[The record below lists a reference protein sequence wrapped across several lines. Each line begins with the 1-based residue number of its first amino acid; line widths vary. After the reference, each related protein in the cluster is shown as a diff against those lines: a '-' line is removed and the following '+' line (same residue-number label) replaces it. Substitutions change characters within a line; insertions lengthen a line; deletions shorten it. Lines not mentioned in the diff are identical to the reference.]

1 MQHFTGI
8 TQVVVSAAAEDT
20 TGERLPI
27 LPLRGELIFGLI
39 AFAIL
44 YWVVAKKVVP
54 NLEKAYAERT
64 AAIEGGMQQ
73 AEEAQQ
79 QAQAALEQY
88 QAQLTE
94 ARAEAARI
102 REEAREQGAAIVA
115 EMRGHAQAEASR
127 ITEAAHKQIEA
138 ERQQAV
144 VSLRSEVG
152 RLSTD
157 LASRIVGESLQEET
171 RQKGIV
177 DRFLAELEAGE
188 IQPEK
193 VATEGCLM
201 RGSSRAAAR
210 SPREH
215 GRSRPRSAAGAD
227 RRTLAEDLFAIDGAH
242 RRQRHAAAG
251 PGRPVREAPAKRDL
265 VERLFGGKVAEA
277 AVDVRPSLVGQRW
290 ATERDLSDTVE
301 SSPSRPCS
309 PPPRPAAR
317 RPGRGRALPVRAD
330 RGRQPRAA

>member
-1 MQHFTGI
+1 MNLA
-8 TQVVVSAAAEDT
+8 SLAAAAEEEP
-20 TGERLPI
+20 TGFPSGFPLLPHPAEMVVGI
-27 LPLRGELIFGLI
+27 I

-44 YWVVAKKVVP
+44 YWLYKTKVVP
-54 NLEKAYAERT
+54 RMEQLYAERT

-115 EMRGHAQAEASR
+115 ELRAQAQAEASR

-157 LASRIVGESLQEET
+157 LAGRIVGESLEDEA
-171 RQKGIV
+171 RQRGIV
-177 DRFLAELEAGE
+177 DRFLAELESGD
-188 IQPEK
+188 IRPEK
-193 VATEGCLM
+193 VGEG
-201 RGSSRAAAR
+201 A
-210 SPREH
+210 
-215 GRSRPRSAAGAD
+215 
-227 RRTLAEDLFAIDGAH
+227 
-242 RRQRHAAAG
+242 
-251 PGRPVREAPAKRDL
+251 
-265 VERLFGGKVAEA
+265 
-277 AVDVRPSLVGQRW
+277 
-290 ATERDLSDTVE
+290 
-301 SSPSRPCS
+301 
-309 PPPRPAAR
+309 
-317 RPGRGRALPVRAD
+317 
-330 RGRQPRAA
+330 

>member
-1 MQHFTGI
+1 VQHFTGI
-8 TQVVVSAAAEDT
+8 TQVAVAAAAEDT

-27 LPLRGELIFGLI
+27 LPLWGELIFGII

-88 QAQLTE
+88 QEQLAE

-102 REEAREQGAAIVA
+102 REEAREQGAAIVV
-115 EMRGHAQAEASR
+115 EMRGHAQTEAAR

-144 VSLRSEVG
+144 VSLRTEVG

-157 LASRIVGESLQEET
+157 LASRIVGESLEDEA
-171 RQKGIV
+171 RQRGIV
-177 DRFLAELEAGE
+177 DRFLAELETGQV
-188 IQPEK
+188 QPEK
-193 VATEGCLM
+193 VGEG
-201 RGSSRAAAR
+201 A
-210 SPREH
+210 
-215 GRSRPRSAAGAD
+215 
-227 RRTLAEDLFAIDGAH
+227 
-242 RRQRHAAAG
+242 
-251 PGRPVREAPAKRDL
+251 
-265 VERLFGGKVAEA
+265 
-277 AVDVRPSLVGQRW
+277 
-290 ATERDLSDTVE
+290 
-301 SSPSRPCS
+301 
-309 PPPRPAAR
+309 
-317 RPGRGRALPVRAD
+317 
-330 RGRQPRAA
+330 

>member
-8 TQVVVSAAAEDT
+8 TQVVGLAAAEDT
-20 TGERLPI
+20 TGQRLPI
-27 LPLRGELIFGLI
+27 LPLMGELIFGLV

-44 YWVVAKKVVP
+44 YWVVAKMVVP

-102 REEAREQGAAIVA
+102 REEAREQGALIVA
-115 EMRGHAQAEASR
+115 EMRSQAQSEASR
-127 ITEAAHKQIEA
+127 ITEAAQKQIEA

-193 VATEGCLM
+193 VG
-201 RGSSRAAAR
+201 AAA
-210 SPREH
+210 P
-215 GRSRPRSAAGAD
+215 A
-227 RRTLAEDLFAIDGAH
+227 
-242 RRQRHAAAG
+242 
-251 PGRPVREAPAKRDL
+251 APAETAAPSQPEFD
-265 VERLFGGKVAEA
+265 FGGHGTPEQ
-277 AVDVRPSLVGQRW
+277 G
-290 ATERDLSDTVE
+290 RD
-301 SSPSRPCS
+301 
-309 PPPRPAAR
+309 A
-317 RPGRGRALPVRAD
+317 
-330 RGRQPRAA
+330 

>member
-1 MQHFTGI
+1 MITASVFAEGEPTGFP
-8 TQVVVSAAAEDT
+8 SGFPLLPHPAEM
-20 TGERLPI
+20 I
-27 LPLRGELIFGLI
+27 IALISFG
-39 AFAIL
+39 IL
-44 YWVVAKKVVP
+44 YWLYKTKVVP
-54 NLEKAYAERT
+54 RMEELYAERT

-102 REEAREQGAAIVA
+102 REEAREQGAAIVV
-115 EMRGHAQAEASR
+115 EMRTHAQTEAAR

-157 LASRIVGESLQEET
+157 LAGRIVGESLEDET
-171 RQKGIV
+171 RQRGIV

-193 VATEGCLM
+193 VGAG
-201 RGSSRAAAR
+201 A
-210 SPREH
+210 PVD
-215 GRSRPRSAAGAD
+215 AAGA
-227 RRTLAEDLFAIDGAH
+227 
-242 RRQRHAAAG
+242 
-251 PGRPVREAPAKRDL
+251 EAPTKGED
-265 VERLFGGKVAEA
+265 
-277 AVDVRPSLVGQRW
+277 S
-290 ATERDLSDTVE
+290 
-301 SSPSRPCS
+301 
-309 PPPRPAAR
+309 
-317 RPGRGRALPVRAD
+317 
-330 RGRQPRAA
+330 